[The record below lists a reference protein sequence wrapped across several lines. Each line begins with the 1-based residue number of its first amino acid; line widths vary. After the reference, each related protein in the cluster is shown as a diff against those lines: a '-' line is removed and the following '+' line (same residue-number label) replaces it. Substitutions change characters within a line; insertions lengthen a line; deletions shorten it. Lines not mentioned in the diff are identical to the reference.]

1 MAFVSSPSL
10 RFKAPGHQLTSRRT
24 IKRRLPAHRTISI
37 SAAEITPSVVREY
50 ERYIRDVAKTRAP
63 AHLDGLLHVL
73 TKVEGEEPVQ
83 PADRTGLHPF
93 FIPLTAATKPTGDR
107 TLTGLLRWP
116 TPPEDMELP
125 VVRARSDDLGL
136 TLLASSSVCAVT
148 RALAAAD
155 FSGRT
160 AEAAAIR
167 DASSLAL
174 AYQNGEA
181 DESGLGLER
190 YLIMKTGPFPDI
202 YEGLVNFHKAKG
214 DEQSALITCERA
226 ATIFP
231 GWGSGHA
238 FHANF
243 LKDMGRESEARD
255 AARFALQIPLWT
267 LGGSGIVED
276 MRKLAG
282 YVEEQSLAKIFKR
295 LYEDKREKE
304 VEEGKLPEQVALDR
318 AAYLLDLCVAERWED
333 WENAKM
339 GLAELYDEAGMN
351 DFATFVKY

>member
-10 RFKAPGHQLTSRRT
+10 KFKSRCSSVTAHQT
-24 IKRRLPAHRTISI
+24 IKRRLPANRYISL
-37 SAAEITPSVVREY
+37 SALEITPAIIREY
-50 ERYIRDVAKTRAP
+50 ERYLRDVAKVPAP
-63 AHLDGLLHVL
+63 THLDGLLHVL
-73 TKVEGEEPVQ
+73 TNIQGEKPMQ

-93 FIPLTAATKPTGDR
+93 FIPLTTATTSTGTR
-107 TLTGLLRWP
+107 TMTGLLRWP

-155 FSGRT
+155 FSGRA
-160 AEAAAIR
+160 AEVAGIR
-167 DASSLAL
+167 RATSLAM
-174 AYQNGEA
+174 AYQDGEA
-181 DESGLGLER
+181 DKSGLGLER
-190 YLIMKTGPFPDI
+190 FLIMRAGPFPGI
-202 YEGLVNFHKAKG
+202 YEDLVRFHRAKA

-231 GWGSGHA
+231 GWGRAHA
-238 FHANF
+238 FHAAV
-243 LKDMGRESEARD
+243 LSEMGREKEAKD
-255 AARFALQIPLWT
+255 AARFALQMPLWT
-267 LGGSGIVED
+267 LGGRDVVED

-282 YVEEQSLAKIFKR
+282 YIDEDSLPKIFKR

-304 VEEGKLPEQVALDR
+304 IAEGKQPQQVALDR
-318 AAYLLDLCVAERWED
+318 AAYLLDLCVAERRDD
-333 WENAKM
+333 WEAAKM
-339 GLAELYDEAGMN
+339 GLAELYEEAGMY